1 MLSSFISYIPKGSKR
16 KTKNLNHHDRVPTL
30 AIGPSGSARGGEY
43 SAYGAGAPWDY
54 NGAYSQ
60 TYRSP
65 ILDIHDQRRTRDGQ
79 QRVSEE
85 EFLQAPPPA
94 SPRLDL
100 DIPSSHLQLSG
111 LLPPELAKGDSIAL
125 LIDEELRNDAR
136 ASGER
141 PWVDDMDVAGRYE
154 QRRSGKGYPAAHEQE
169 SAEDSPSAS
178 SASSDGVPIP
188 PRQPFLED
196 EEDEDSIYSLEYVN
210 FDPDA
215 PPSAKRAKAEPTEGE
230 EESILPYASVS
241 RRPAPAPI
249 KIPNLALYGPKV
261 QLLPGSSGY
270 QSRPQSRGNES
281 IISTE
286 PSSAVSGTSLARALF
301 ANTFVLSGNQT
312 SRYRSGVSMNLTRQ
326 DSATLPRGEHPLM
339 SSPFFRDRPEQI
351 GSPILIPVGT
361 GVSLPPPSSYRPS
374 TAESMHRHRVP
385 RRSVPDRPMTA
396 PSSKHFSAASLPI
409 KHASETDQSETETE
423 PKENEI
429 VSAPVDASSDQKL
442 HRISRISEVASPP
455 PSAPPS
461 ASTPGIASEHEENN
475 AGSEAEASPSLPTDD
490 KLGPEPQSSPSP
502 SPSPS
507 NPTHVQAAS
516 LPASDVPNIAL
527 PQLSQ
532 SQEVPI
538 QTNDEPGVHLSA
550 LYSPNPTPRSAG
562 EFSISSEPGSG
573 REIDNVLDYYQFES
587 QPTTFPNLRLPFS
600 PISEESSSMLSPV
613 SPANQR
619 SANGSNSGVS
629 LVGESKMSQQQND
642 ARMSVLSSSAR
653 EWSPRKPSSPPLLPI
668 GKRELP
674 RRPGLLPIGD
684 RPRSFQVSPP
694 PPISLAS
701 PLSSSG
707 SSKMSSL
714 ALSAGTTAS
723 SSLASPDSGGPL
735 LPPSRSVFNRA
746 RSGSAP
752 SPIKVVRNSRDFK
765 KYHIAVVTPL
775 SGGSE
780 KEEHFEPARAEH
792 DGRDGKTPDEPQD
805 AMSSSGSQD
814 FDRLRQEFPETP
826 SAFSP
831 TWSFTMMSPSG
842 RGESTHEYPVLMPMS
857 AGGGIGIRGS
867 IQPASLAQQVL
878 LTRAA
883 TSVRGARHS
892 RQASLLRNA
901 TVPAAKVEMAPDGQ
915 RVMQP
920 ILQLE
925 PPSAGRPLLLKRPLD
940 EMEEETESVG
950 SPVLPGTH
958 HMVTEEPEAMEGQLP
973 EDISPTIAK
982 QSLPRI
988 PLDVTQDELFSPRIP
1003 NAYPAR
1009 LQKPRV
1015 GDPVLPTL
1023 FDLPLPSPQRSASAS
1038 SPPVTPSFS
1047 FRGSPSPK
1055 PSAPASLASA
1065 APSRSVSP
1073 LSVASSS
1080 RHPPSPKHPDW
1091 SSVHHPASPRL
1102 HLGSPHLSPAPSH
1115 VGFQDTSSLRS
1126 VSPAYPTSPTLYNH
1140 NSHSSPRFPSPSPVS
1155 SPTVPFMPP
1164 RSNSGASSSYE
1175 SLHSVHRLPPVVRP
1189 PPLLL
1194 NTPGSSA
1201 HQYTVQYTP
1210 SPSVPKALPLS
1221 SPFISRQSRLDLDH
1235 PLSPSFVPP
1244 PPYSTVANSHDH
1256 SSGGDVSDQLSN
1268 LTHAPNSANS
1278 NIAAEV
1284 DPRTP
1289 LSSVPRR
1296 PRVRPPLPMGPRR
1309 PQQVVGHLSA
1319 NSGDVRQRNA
1329 SAPNIGNTGTTSGH
1343 QRQHPAQV
1351 PKFRPPVP
1359 KWRGYTLEAAKWT
1372 FSSAELQQIVSR
1384 AIRQSAEAS
1393 SFRLLQLATLDNDI
1407 SQEMERL
1414 KTQQAEI
1421 RTKYKLSSRRRR
1433 GLLDALTGHLEG
1445 SVVEYSAP
1453 TLRIV
1458 DELADTCLQLDEL
1471 TEDLD
1476 SVDEQ
1481 LSQLTSLCEV
1491 HSSSALAMAL
1501 RKLNTSFLKQMQE
1514 NKALKE
1520 QIETLQ
1526 AERDEAW
1533 KQAQEVANDYDDL
1546 TGRIDSAV
1554 PDSAGCRSSKVMAVR
1569 KSSIRASKA
1578 GLRSTSS
1585 FRRSQRSSVSS
1596 NGQRNSVASVSALAV
1611 SPNEVP
1617 PVPPIPRRKP
1627 FDIVTDIPTRTSS
1640 TAYSNGVTPTSET
1653 RALVRAQEELYD
1665 MLGITLRETHTA
1677 LRRSHSVSD
1686 RPPDFNISTL
1696 YPSGDSRQRYSDA
1709 SSGGPGTRR
1718 SSMPNHTGLH
1728 QVYTAMTADRKAMLA
1743 TLGML
1748 SDQN

>member
-1 MLSSFISYIPKGSKR
+1 
-16 KTKNLNHHDRVPTL
+16 
-30 AIGPSGSARGGEY
+30 
-43 SAYGAGAPWDY
+43 
-54 NGAYSQ
+54 
-60 TYRSP
+60 
-65 ILDIHDQRRTRDGQ
+65 
-79 QRVSEE
+79 
-85 EFLQAPPPA
+85 
-94 SPRLDL
+94 
-100 DIPSSHLQLSG
+100 
-111 LLPPELAKGDSIAL
+111 
-125 LIDEELRNDAR
+125 
-136 ASGER
+136 
-141 PWVDDMDVAGRYE
+141 
-154 QRRSGKGYPAAHEQE
+154 
-169 SAEDSPSAS
+169 
-178 SASSDGVPIP
+178 
-188 PRQPFLED
+188 
-196 EEDEDSIYSLEYVN
+196 
-210 FDPDA
+210 
-215 PPSAKRAKAEPTEGE
+215 
-230 EESILPYASVS
+230 
-241 RRPAPAPI
+241 
-249 KIPNLALYGPKV
+249 
-261 QLLPGSSGY
+261 
-270 QSRPQSRGNES
+270 
-281 IISTE
+281 
-286 PSSAVSGTSLARALF
+286 
-301 ANTFVLSGNQT
+301 
-312 SRYRSGVSMNLTRQ
+312 
-326 DSATLPRGEHPLM
+326 
-339 SSPFFRDRPEQI
+339 
-351 GSPILIPVGT
+351 
-361 GVSLPPPSSYRPS
+361 
-374 TAESMHRHRVP
+374 
-385 RRSVPDRPMTA
+385 
-396 PSSKHFSAASLPI
+396 
-409 KHASETDQSETETE
+409 
-423 PKENEI
+423 
-429 VSAPVDASSDQKL
+429 
-442 HRISRISEVASPP
+442 
-455 PSAPPS
+455 
-461 ASTPGIASEHEENN
+461 
-475 AGSEAEASPSLPTDD
+475 
-490 KLGPEPQSSPSP
+490 
-502 SPSPS
+502 
-507 NPTHVQAAS
+507 
-516 LPASDVPNIAL
+516 
-527 PQLSQ
+527 
-532 SQEVPI
+532 
-538 QTNDEPGVHLSA
+538 
-550 LYSPNPTPRSAG
+550 
-562 EFSISSEPGSG
+562 
-573 REIDNVLDYYQFES
+573 
-587 QPTTFPNLRLPFS
+587 
-600 PISEESSSMLSPV
+600 
-613 SPANQR
+613 
-619 SANGSNSGVS
+619 
-629 LVGESKMSQQQND
+629 
-642 ARMSVLSSSAR
+642 
-653 EWSPRKPSSPPLLPI
+653 
-668 GKRELP
+668 
-674 RRPGLLPIGD
+674 
-684 RPRSFQVSPP
+684 
-694 PPISLAS
+694 
-701 PLSSSG
+701 
-707 SSKMSSL
+707 MSSL
-714 ALSAGTTAS
+714 ALSASTTAS

-780 KEEHFEPARAEH
+780 KEEALESARTE
-792 DGRDGKTPDEPQD
+792 DDGKGSKSPDGAQETI
-805 AMSSSGSQD
+805 SSSGSQEL
-814 FDRLRQEFPETP
+814 DRPRQEFPETP

-901 TVPAAKVEMAPDGQ
+901 TVPAAKVEMTPDGQ
-915 RVMQP
+915 RVIQP

-925 PPSAGRPLLLKRPLD
+925 PPSAGRPLSLKRPLD

-982 QSLPRI
+982 QPLPRVPSDI
-988 PLDVTQDELFSPRIP
+988 THDELFSPRLP
-1003 NAYPAR
+1003 NPSPVR
-1009 LQKPRV
+1009 FQRPRV

-1047 FRGSPSPK
+1047 FRGPPSPK
-1055 PSAPASLASA
+1055 LSGPASLASA

-1080 RHPPSPKHPDW
+1080 RHPPSSKHSDYS

-1102 HLGSPHLSPAPSH
+1102 HSGSPHLSPTPSH
-1115 VGFQDTSSLRS
+1115 PGFQDTSSLRS
-1126 VSPAYPTSPTLYNH
+1126 ISPAYPASPTLYNH
-1140 NSHSSPRFPSPSPVS
+1140 SSSSSPRLPPPSPAR
-1155 SPTVPFMPP
+1155 SPTASFTVSH
-1164 RSNSGASSSYE
+1164 SNSGASSSHE
-1175 SLHSVHRLPPVVRP
+1175 SLHSIHRLPPVVRP

-1194 NTPGSSA
+1194 NTPGSST

-1210 SPSVPKALPLS
+1210 SPSVPKALPLP
-1221 SPFISRQSRLDLDH
+1221 SPFISRQSRLVLDH

-1256 SSGGDVSDQLSN
+1256 SSSGDVSDQLSN
-1268 LTHAPNSANS
+1268 LAHTPSSANS

-1309 PQQVVGHLSA
+1309 PQQVVGHLTT
-1319 NSGDVRQRNA
+1319 NIGDPRQRNA
-1329 SAPNIGNTGTTSGH
+1329 SAPNIGNNGAASRH
-1343 QRQHPAQV
+1343 QRQYSAQV

-1407 SQEMERL
+1407 SQEMETL

-1421 RTKYKLSSRRRR
+1421 RTKYKLLSRRRR
-1433 GLLDALTGHLEG
+1433 GLLDALTGHFEG

-1471 TEDLD
+1471 AEDLD

-1501 RKLNTSFLKQMQE
+1501 RKLNTSFLKQMQD

-1596 NGQRNSVASVSALAV
+1596 NGQRNSVASVSATTAV

-1640 TAYSNGVTPTSET
+1640 
-1653 RALVRAQEELYD
+1653 VRSRNSVVDKIADLFPYRPR
-1665 MLGITLRETHTA
+1665 TLTE
-1677 LRRSHSVSD
+1677 
-1686 RPPDFNISTL
+1686 
-1696 YPSGDSRQRYSDA
+1696 
-1709 SSGGPGTRR
+1709 
-1718 SSMPNHTGLH
+1718 
-1728 QVYTAMTADRKAMLA
+1728 
-1743 TLGML
+1743 
-1748 SDQN
+1748 